1 MSRMQATRTDRLKT
15 VILLLAVAGL
25 TSGLAVWFAGQPEI
39 ANMIWIAGVTP
50 ALAALVVEII
60 RSLRSGDVGLD
71 IVAALSMSAAL
82 TGESLPVRL
91 ARGAEAMSGST
102 NAGEAFDLTATR
114 EAKDSTYAG
123 IVRLV
128 EAAQAS
134 KAPMSR
140 LAERDALGSHARD
153 ELGISETVTAH
164 PVQAALVSALP
175 FAVGAVLPLIVA
187 LLSSGFSLFA
197 HLANSTAV

>member
-1 MSRMQATRTDRLKT
+1 
-15 VILLLAVAGL
+15 LAVAGL
-25 TSGLAVWFAGQPEI
+25 ASGLAVWFAGQPEI
-39 ANMIWIAGVTP
+39 ASLIWIAGVTP

-71 IVAALSMSAAL
+71 IVAALSMSAAP

-123 IVRLV
+123 MVRLV

-140 LAERDALGSHARD
+140 LADRWSLGF
-153 ELGISETVTAH
+153 LTVTVGIAF
-164 PVQAALVSALP
+164 AAWRKRWP
-175 FAVGAVLPLIVA
+175 
-187 LLSSGFSLFA
+187 SS
-197 HLANSTAV
+197 